1 MKRIIAFLTAL
12 FGLATVG
19 FGQTTAETA
28 TTASIWDDPMITFY
42 IVVGFIFVVVV
53 LVLLVA
59 LYMLQVLNFMVK
71 QATRER
77 SERLGIVYKEEP
89 SLWSKLWT
97 KSNDFVPMEKE
108 ADIMLDHNYDG
119 IRELDNHLPPW
130 WTGLFYLT
138 IVFAVVY
145 LAFYHLSDTLP
156 LPLKEYEKELAVAD
170 EQARLLKASSPTA
183 AIDETNVKIVTDPV
197 ALADGKTTF
206 LTNCASCHRKDGGG
220 DIGPNLTD
228 EYWKHG
234 GSIQNIFTVVRHGV
248 QGTNMIAWEG
258 FISPEKMQNV
268 ASYILSI
275 KGSNPENP
283 KKPEGTLY
291 TPKQE
296 TASDTTKVQASL

>member
-1 MKRIIAFLTAL
+1 MKRIIVFLTAL
-12 FGLATVG
+12 FGLATAG
-19 FGQTTAETA
+19 FGQTADTA
-28 TTASIWDDPMITFY
+28 TTTSIWDDPMLTFY

-59 LYMLQVLNFMVK
+59 VYMLQVLNFMVK

-77 SERLGIVYKEEP
+77 SERMGIPYNEEP

-97 KSNDFVPMEKE
+97 QSNDFVPLEKE

-130 WTGLFYLT
+130 WTGLFYVT
-138 IVFAVVY
+138 IVFALAY
-145 LAFYHLSDTLP
+145 LGFYHLSDTLP
-156 LPLKEYEKELAVAD
+156 LPIKEYENELAVAD
-170 EQARLLKASSPTA
+170 EQARKMKASNPVA
-183 AIDETNVKIVTDPV
+183 AIDETNVSIVTDAA

-234 GSIQNIFTVVRHGV
+234 GSVQEIFKVVRQGV

-268 ASYILSI
+268 SSYILTL

-283 KKPEGTLY
+283 KKPEGELY
-291 TPKQE
+291 TPKPE
-296 TASDTTKVQASL
+296 TTSDTTKVQASL